1 MAPPDYNYRYHLYS
15 TSWHIQRFF
24 VYRSDSQLRTVSV
37 QIDFSIAIHLAT
49 KVVIK
54 LNKLRFIIRSG
65 RLILLSLSLPA
76 RGNRGSLAR
85 TALATGG
92 ETNVRTNDIN
102 QLYNQLKI
110 RAPIHKRLTQPY
122 VCPFDVTSGFFEV
135 VVVVVGHGRCD
146 AIRLIFQSV
155 MEYSLA

>member
-1 MAPPDYNYRYHLYS
+1 M
-15 TSWHIQRFF
+15 
-24 VYRSDSQLRTVSV
+24 
-37 QIDFSIAIHLAT
+37 QIDFPIAIHLAT

-65 RLILLSLSLPA
+65 RLILLFLPA

-85 TALATGG
+85 TALAAGG
-92 ETNVRTNDIN
+92 GTNVRTNDIN